1 MYHKLQG
8 SNHVLRN
15 TWSKVGG
22 RSILER
28 TLFMKESAAT
38 NLLTS
43 PTSSSSLPVPP
54 WAPFPLPN
62 LVNLATWNST
72 SATTLP
78 TLPSNSL
85 RLRILKLCYAYWLAD
100 GFTWWR
106 RWCQR
111 WQTPCRGRPSPSS
124 WPGPR
129 RRRSAWS
136 GWWGSELPTAT
147 DRPQSI
153 CHYLTS
159 LSLSERKLFFVSCDF
174 TGT

>member
-1 MYHKLQG
+1 MIVKIAPLPCQAGSGPQLETAWLPRTTRGQSVLSMSPKVGGGDLMYHKLQG
-8 SNHVLRN
+8 SNHVLKN

-28 TLFMKESAAT
+28 TLFMKESTAT
-38 NLLTS
+38 NLFTS

-85 RLRILKLCYAYWLAD
+85 RLPIVK
-100 GFTWWR
+100 
-106 RWCQR
+106 CQN
-111 WQTPCRGRPSPSS
+111 
-124 WPGPR
+124 
-129 RRRSAWS
+129 
-136 GWWGSELPTAT
+136 
-147 DRPQSI
+147 
-153 CHYLTS
+153 
-159 LSLSERKLFFVSCDF
+159 
-174 TGT
+174 